1 MAKVIPHEGDLT
13 ADIRQPLTCGGNR
26 RLVLIDADQAS
37 VLRQLCGDALRMSCA
52 AERRIHIDAAG
63 YDVQCGHCL
72 LRQDAHMMKFC
83 HIVIP

>member
-1 MAKVIPHEGDLT
+1 MAEVIPHEGDLT
-13 ADIRQPLTCGGNR
+13 ANIRQPLMRGGNC
-26 RLVLIDADQAS
+26 RLVLIDADQTAL
-37 VLRQLCGDALRMSCA
+37 LRQLCGDALCMPRA

-63 YDVQCGHCL
+63 HDVQRGHCL

>member
-1 MAKVIPHEGDLT
+1 MAEVIPHEGNPT
-13 ADIRQPLTCGGNR
+13 ADIRQPLMRNYNR
-26 RLVLIDADQAS
+26 RLVLIDADQAPL
-37 VLRQLCGDALRMSCA
+37 LRQLCGNALRVSRA
-52 AERRIHIDAAG
+52 AERRVHIDAAG

>member
-13 ADIRQPLTCGGNR
+13 ADIRQPLTRGGNR
-26 RLVLIDADQAS
+26 RLVLIDADQAAL
-37 VLRQLCGDALRMSCA
+37 LRQLRGNTLCMPRA

-63 YDVQCGHCL
+63 DDVQRGHYL
-72 LRQDAHMMKFC
+72 LRQDAHMVKFC